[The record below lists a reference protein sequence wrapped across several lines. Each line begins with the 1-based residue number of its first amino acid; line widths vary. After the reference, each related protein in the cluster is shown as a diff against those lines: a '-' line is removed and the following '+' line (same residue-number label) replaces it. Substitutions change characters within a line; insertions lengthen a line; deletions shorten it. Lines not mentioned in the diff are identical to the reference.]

1 MEPATAIVGQTVCD
15 LASVMRSCQVADDIR
30 EDASM
35 VEVRQLHLSVK
46 ANDASER
53 FPIVGSNS
61 HILAG
66 TDLTEVG
73 REIDAVPLM
82 SSEAK

>member
-1 MEPATAIVGQTVCD
+1 MTIQMAYLLERCLLKCIY
-15 LASVMRSCQVADDIR
+15 
-30 EDASM
+30 
-35 VEVRQLHLSVK
+35 LSVK
-46 ANDASER
+46 AKDASER